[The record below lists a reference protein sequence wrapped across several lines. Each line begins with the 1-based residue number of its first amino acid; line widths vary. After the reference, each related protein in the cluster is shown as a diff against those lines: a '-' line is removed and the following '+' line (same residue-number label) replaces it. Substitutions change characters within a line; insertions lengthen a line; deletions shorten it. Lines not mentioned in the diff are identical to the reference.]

1 MEATELRF
9 PGSNTHS
16 HSLPPHREACRET
29 EFFCFCSWC
38 LYELNE
44 LRVPGCIARRP
55 HSPAADPRNCWEM
68 ESKLSQSVKSRVTLR
83 LHSPAGSVCNVH
95 YGAASRRAQAED

>member
-9 PGSNTHS
+9 PGSNTRS
-16 HSLPPHREACRET
+16 HSAPPHREACRET
-29 EFFCFCSWC
+29 EFFCFCSGC

-44 LRVPGCIARRP
+44 LRVPGCIAQRR
-55 HSPAADPRNCWEM
+55 HSPAADPRSSWEM

-95 YGAASRRAQAED
+95 YGAASRRAEAED